1 MTANRLPR
9 AASATLPPMGYSGHG
24 THMATLMG
32 TLMAEIMDGRADLNP
47 WQGFDWP
54 AIPAFRQ
61 TVVPA
66 VRRRLVSTEGH
77 LQ

>member
-1 MTANRLPR
+1 
-9 AASATLPPMGYSGHG
+9 MGYSGHG

-54 AIPAFRQ
+54 AIPGISANRGSCRSSA
-61 TVVPA
+61 P
-66 VRRRLVSTEGH
+66 GID
-77 LQ
+77 